1 MNALQQDA
9 GIGAIGCFFADT
21 RDNLERIMPS
31 TFDYAFDAWVVTH
44 VDLFKSARIKIV
56 FDFLVEKIE
65 EDKMKFAGT
74 YSGKV

>member
-1 MNALQQDA
+1 
-9 GIGAIGCFFADT
+9 
-21 RDNLERIMPS
+21 MPS

-65 EDKMKFAGT
+65 EDRLKFAGKIQGNT
-74 YSGKV
+74 